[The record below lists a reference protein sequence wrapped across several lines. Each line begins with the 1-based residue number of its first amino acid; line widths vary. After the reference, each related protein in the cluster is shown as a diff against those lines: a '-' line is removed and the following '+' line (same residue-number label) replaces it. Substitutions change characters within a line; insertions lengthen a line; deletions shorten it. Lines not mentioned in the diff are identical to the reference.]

1 MRLPK
6 PKTSRVLLCGAAL
19 ALALSVLGRPTVAQ
33 QGDGLRGAF
42 PAERPVSTTRL
53 EGERRQPLQPQVREP
68 LQAPERAPLPAYRPV
83 SAGALPEERASPA
96 REELLG
102 ARPGALSPSAAADQA
117 RREQARRVERRQPPA
132 PVARPASGT
141 AASAA
146 TDATGTT
153 DPRATGTVARPSRGL
168 LPPPDDT
175 PLPPNT
181 IARGIDAADLERN
194 IAAQR
199 DAERAGAIEARQA
212 APDATPFAATGVRVG
227 TFLLRPSL
235 EQGVEWSS
243 NASATSGGSSD
254 VLSSTTARLA
264 AASEWSRHSLSLDAA
279 GTWRQSLRGTG
290 FSEVTAGANAA
301 LNLELGAGWVSASR
315 LNYDR
320 RPETA
325 SLGVDTVGRPLRQTF
340 GASTGLQKTVGP
352 LLLSGRVSAE
362 RNVYDTATL
371 AAGGVASQAD
381 RNNTLASL
389 TLRGGYAVSPGLQP
403 FAEAEYGRR
412 MYDVARD
419 GAGNSRAATRLGAR
433 AGLAFDRGEKLTG
446 EISAGLIAERPDNA
460 ALAPVAGLS
469 VDANVVWSPLRGTQV
484 TLAGNTGVDAASLAG
499 TTGALVYG
507 ASIAASRELT
517 SRLTGSAL
525 LSAELR
531 RYAGSSDSDTTL
543 GASGSLTWWLN
554 RHAGITGRAS
564 YETQSSTLAGRGYN
578 ATTLYFGLTLQR

>member
-6 PKTSRVLLCGAAL
+6 PRTSKALLCGAAL
-19 ALALSVLGRPTVAQ
+19 ALACAALGQPTIAQ

-42 PAERPVSTTRL
+42 PSQRPDPTTRL
-53 EGERRQPLQPQVREP
+53 EGERRQPLEPQVREP

-83 SAGALPEERASPA
+83 SAGAVPDDPASPA

-102 ARPGALSPSAAADQA
+102 ARPGAPSPSAEADQA

-132 PVARPASGT
+132 PAARPASGSAPTAT
-141 AASAA
+141 AAS
-146 TDATGTT
+146 DAT
-153 DPRATGTVARPSRGL
+153 PARATGTAARQASGL

-175 PLPPNT
+175 PLPPNA
-181 IARGIDAADLERN
+181 IARGIDASDLERN

-243 NASATSGGSSD
+243 NASATSGGNSD

-264 AASEWSRHSLSLDAA
+264 AASEWSRHSLSLDAT

-301 LNLELGAGWVSASR
+301 LNLELGAGWVSAST

-340 GASTGLQKTVGP
+340 GAATGLEKTIGP
-352 LLLSGRVSAE
+352 VLLSGRVSAE

-371 AAGGVASQAD
+371 AAGGTASQAD
-381 RNNTLASL
+381 RNNTLASFS
-389 TLRGGYAVSPGLQP
+389 LRGGYAVSPGLQP
-403 FAEAEYGRR
+403 FVEAEYGRR
-412 MYDVARD
+412 MYDIARD
-419 GAGNSRAATRLGAR
+419 GAGNSRAATRMGAR

-446 EISAGLIAERPDNA
+446 EVSAGWIGERPDNA
-460 ALAPVAGLS
+460 ALASVSGLS

-507 ASIAASRELT
+507 VSIAASRELT

-531 RYAGSSDSDTTL
+531 RYAGTTDSDTTL

-554 RHAGITGRAS
+554 RYAGVTGRAS

-578 ATTLYFGLTLQR
+578 ATTLYLGLTLQR